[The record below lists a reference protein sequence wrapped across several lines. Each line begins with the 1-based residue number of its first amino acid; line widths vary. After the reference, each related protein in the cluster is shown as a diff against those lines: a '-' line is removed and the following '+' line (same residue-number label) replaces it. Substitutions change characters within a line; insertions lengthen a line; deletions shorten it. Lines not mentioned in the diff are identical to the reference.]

1 MAMSAARSLR
11 FEVMT
16 NEELTDPIARFDRRE
31 MLIIHDLLRREFALM
46 PGLVDAV
53 PLGDRDRARLVGD
66 HIDRLTVL
74 LHHHHSGEDTNV
86 WPLLADRCAESVA
99 ALIATMHDQHEQL
112 AALLDALNAALA
124 VWRVDATADSGHR
137 LADVLDQTLSSL
149 RTHLDDEERHFLP
162 LLEQHISAAE
172 WDGFVQKGSAD
183 ADPAELPLLF
193 GMLMYEG
200 DPEIIE
206 RVLAAMPADAR
217 RAITATAAQTF
228 AEHSRA
234 IHNTPTPPRSFELMQ
249 CRHA

>member
-1 MAMSAARSLR
+1 MPAARILR

-16 NEELTDPIARFDRRE
+16 NEESTDHIPRFDRRE

-46 PGLVDAV
+46 PGLVGTV
-53 PLGDRDRARLVGD
+53 PLGDRDRAGLIGD
-66 HIDRLTVL
+66 HIDTLTAL
-74 LHHHHSGEDTNV
+74 LHHHHSGEDANV
-86 WPLLADRCAESVA
+86 WPLLAGRCAESVA

-112 AALLDALNAALA
+112 AALLNALNAALA

-137 LADVLDQTLSSL
+137 LVDALDQTLSSL
-149 RTHLDDEERHFLP
+149 RMHLDDEERHFLP

-172 WDGFVQKGSAD
+172 WDDLVQKGSAD

-206 RVLAAMPADAR
+206 RALAAMPADAR
-217 RAITATAAQTF
+217 PVITAMAAQTF
-228 AEHSRA
+228 AEYSRA
-234 IHNTPTPPRSFELMQ
+234 IHNTPTPPPSFELMAS
-249 CRHA
+249 RHA